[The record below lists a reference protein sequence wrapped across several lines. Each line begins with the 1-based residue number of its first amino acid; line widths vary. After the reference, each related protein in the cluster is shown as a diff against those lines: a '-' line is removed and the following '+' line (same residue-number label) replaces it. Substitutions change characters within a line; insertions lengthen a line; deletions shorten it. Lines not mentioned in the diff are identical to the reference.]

1 MIKKTLQ
8 GLQYGTLNKCL
19 QHCCFCIPRLQTKVV
34 AKLICKTRQME
45 KAALPSL
52 LFSSQEYV

>member
-1 MIKKTLQ
+1 MFAKVL
-8 GLQYGTLNKCL
+8 
-19 QHCCFCIPRLQTKVV
+19 FCIPRLQTKVV

-52 LFSSQEYV
+52 LFSSQE